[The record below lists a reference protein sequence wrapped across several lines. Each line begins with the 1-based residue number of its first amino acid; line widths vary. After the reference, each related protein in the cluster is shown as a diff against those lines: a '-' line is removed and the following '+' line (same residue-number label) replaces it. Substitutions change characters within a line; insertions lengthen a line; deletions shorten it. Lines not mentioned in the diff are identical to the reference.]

1 MKNDYSN
8 ENLDGHN
15 HYGNYAPS
23 NQYNQY
29 NAYRYGGGNYGNYG
43 NYGYGTYGQ
52 NADEQGPQRT
62 LKDYVFII
70 RERIWYLIIV
80 FLIIFL
86 GSILYTFNK
95 TKLYTAYSTLELL
108 RDDPTVMLSNGGN
121 LEQNEIRTAEDLN
134 THISKLESISII
146 QGVEKRLQEDELAQF
161 MAPYKGVFSFSGPL
175 TAFEILAKNRKIVPR
190 RMSLMVNISYTHPNP
205 IIAAKIA
212 NLFGDE
218 YINSMLSQNIDA
230 SMKAVEDLRK
240 RAEQKKNRVEEL
252 ELKLAEYRELKNA
265 VSLDKQENIA
275 AEELASLN
283 QIKTGAKMTLDQAE
297 TRWNL
302 IQDYLRQNKNLWEL
316 PFISEQMRVAS
327 LIDQISSIR
336 IAISTMS
343 KRYREKHPEM
353 RSLLQQLQESQ
364 SELNYAVQN
373 AVDNINGSFKEAK
386 DNFAQASKRLVEK
399 ERDMIQ
405 LSKTRV
411 EFNSLIR
418 ELEVEQMT
426 YQKLI
431 SLMAEEKIQVNIK
444 NANARIIDKAFPPPE
459 DKPSSPNVLLNLA
472 GGFFG
477 GIFFGLG
484 LVIAVALLDDKVKSV
499 FDVEASVG
507 LPMLGIIP
515 KVKKLDSVSKS
526 HIVTS
531 MSDRHVT
538 ENFRSML
545 SYLKISE
552 QSKNSNVFLITST
565 VPGEGKSFISSNL
578 SLSFSAHGE
587 KVLLLDADLRLP
599 NVAKSLQLENESGV
613 LDYVNGDEPLDSYIV
628 ENVYPNLDVL
638 PSGGKSKNPT
648 VILSDDKFQS
658 MLLELRDRY
667 DKIII
672 DSPPLAA
679 VSDAMNVVPLI
690 DAVLYVVKYDSVK
703 KSLVNSCVRRL
714 WESKKPVLGAILNNV
729 SAGLS
734 TYYYSQY
741 SNKKYSEY
749 YLQDSY
755 LDLAETSDSLSPE
768 SSESSENSN
777 SEGEAGSGSDTAVA
791 ESDTRAETDKLD
803 S

>member
-373 AVDNINGSFKEAK
+373 AVDNINS
-386 DNFAQASKRLVEK
+386 
-399 ERDMIQ
+399 M
-405 LSKTRV
+405 
-411 EFNSLIR
+411 
-418 ELEVEQMT
+418 LEVRL
-426 YQKLI
+426 KRKVI
-431 SLMAEEKIQVNIK
+431 EE
-444 NANARIIDKAFPPPE
+444 
-459 DKPSSPNVLLNLA
+459 NL
-472 GGFFG
+472 
-477 GIFFGLG
+477 
-484 LVIAVALLDDKVKSV
+484 
-499 FDVEASVG
+499 
-507 LPMLGIIP
+507 
-515 KVKKLDSVSKS
+515 
-526 HIVTS
+526 
-531 MSDRHVT
+531 
-538 ENFRSML
+538 
-545 SYLKISE
+545 
-552 QSKNSNVFLITST
+552 
-565 VPGEGKSFISSNL
+565 
-578 SLSFSAHGE
+578 
-587 KVLLLDADLRLP
+587 
-599 NVAKSLQLENESGV
+599 
-613 LDYVNGDEPLDSYIV
+613 
-628 ENVYPNLDVL
+628 
-638 PSGGKSKNPT
+638 
-648 VILSDDKFQS
+648 
-658 MLLELRDRY
+658 
-667 DKIII
+667 
-672 DSPPLAA
+672 
-679 VSDAMNVVPLI
+679 
-690 DAVLYVVKYDSVK
+690 
-703 KSLVNSCVRRL
+703 
-714 WESKKPVLGAILNNV
+714 
-729 SAGLS
+729 
-734 TYYYSQY
+734 
-741 SNKKYSEY
+741 
-749 YLQDSY
+749 
-755 LDLAETSDSLSPE
+755 
-768 SSESSENSN
+768 
-777 SEGEAGSGSDTAVA
+777 
-791 ESDTRAETDKLD
+791 
-803 S
+803 